1 MRMTTGESFL
11 KQKTAFKK
19 SRKSAKIQKKIEI
32 IYLLLYILI
41 DSSGTFY
48 LRKYSLKLLQ
58 IAKKFQQKNNN
69 NNKYIS
75 SVTWYLWSFRVLL
88 FLETIRKNIKNCKM
102 KIQIIQIK

>member
-1 MRMTTGESFL
+1 MTAGESFL

-19 SRKSAKIQKKIEI
+19 SRKSGKIPKKMEI

-41 DSSGTFY
+41 DCSGSFY

-58 IAKKFQQKNNN
+58 IAKKINKKNNN

-88 FLETIRKNIKNCKM
+88 FLETIRKTIKICRK
-102 KIQIIQIK
+102 KLE

>member
-75 SVTWYLWSFRVLL
+75 SVTWSFRVLL
-88 FLETIRKNIKNCKM
+88 FLETIRKNIKNSKM

>member
-1 MRMTTGESFL
+1 MTMGESFL

-19 SRKSAKIQKKIEI
+19 SRKSAKIQKKMEI

-41 DSSGTFY
+41 DCSGSFY
-48 LRKYSLKLLQ
+48 LRKYSLKT
-58 IAKKFQQKNNN
+58 IINSKKKNQQKNNN

-88 FLETIRKNIKNCKM
+88 FLETIRKTIKTCK
-102 KIQIIQIK
+102 KKL

>member
-1 MRMTTGESFL
+1 M
-11 KQKTAFKK
+11 
-19 SRKSAKIQKKIEI
+19 

-41 DSSGTFY
+41 DSSGSFY
-48 LRKYSLKLLQ
+48 LRKYFLKLLQ

-75 SVTWYLWSFRVLL
+75 SVTWYHWSFRVLL